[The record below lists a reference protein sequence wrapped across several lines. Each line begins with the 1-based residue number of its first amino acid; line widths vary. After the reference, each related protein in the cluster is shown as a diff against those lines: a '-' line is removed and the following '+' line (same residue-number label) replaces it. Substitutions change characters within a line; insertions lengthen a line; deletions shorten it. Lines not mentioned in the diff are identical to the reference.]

1 MHARW
6 GLALTLLAATPAA
19 AQEEDAPARDL
30 WAELGGRV
38 SLRAG
43 AWTHDRQLGSETVTA
58 VGSIRGEIAP
68 RLSDAVD
75 LRFAGWAQADSAR
88 GGRADLI
95 QGYARARFGPVELLA
110 GREIVVW
117 GRADRLNP
125 TDVLSS
131 RDYTLLVADD
141 DEQRRGSAMARL
153 RLGLDALTLDGYWLP
168 EFRPNR
174 FPLER
179 RRPGVQILPDQEV
192 DAQDQFAV
200 KLDRSGG
207 RVDWSIGWFQGRD
220 RTRDLTPA
228 APTAAAPPG
237 TRLAIQET
245 YPKVRVLGA
254 DFATVAGSF
263 GLRGEI
269 AWSDYRGPNTVFRKQ
284 DNIWAVLGADTT
296 LAGGW
301 NLNLQYSFRAI
312 LGFDPVRG
320 PNPLLEAVARRSA
333 AVNNRLDRYQHGAT
347 FRVARAFFQDTL
359 EAELASVVFFERMNA
374 AIRPKLSYAVD
385 DRVRA
390 TLGADIFLGPRL
402 SYFGQVQRL
411 SALYLQLSYSR

>member
-1 MHARW
+1 M
-6 GLALTLLAATPAA
+6 
-19 AQEEDAPARDL
+19 RDL
-30 WAELGGRV
+30 WSELGGRV
-38 SLRAG
+38 SVRAG

-68 RLSDAVD
+68 RLSDGFDVR
-75 LRFAGWAQADSAR
+75 LAGWAQADSAR
-88 GGRADLI
+88 GTRADLI
-95 QGYARARFGPVELLA
+95 QGYARARLGPVELLA

-141 DEQRRGSAMARL
+141 DDQRRGSTMARL
-153 RLGLDALTLDGYWLP
+153 RVGLGAFTLDGYWLP

-179 RRPGVQILPDQEV
+179 RRPGVQFLPDQDV
-192 DAQDQFAV
+192 DDQGQFAI

-207 RVDWSIGWFQGRD
+207 AIDWSIAYFDGRD
-220 RTRDLTPA
+220 RTRDFTPS

-237 TRLAIQET
+237 AQIAIQQT
-245 YPKVRVLGA
+245 FPKVRVLGA
-254 DFATVAGSF
+254 DFAAVAGRI
-263 GLRGEI
+263 GLRGEV
-269 AWSDYRGPNTVFRKQ
+269 AWSDYRGPDTPFRKK

-296 LAGGW
+296 TGGGW
-301 NLNLQYSFRAI
+301 NFNLQYSFRAI
-312 LGFDPVRG
+312 LGFEPVAAG
-320 PNPLLEAVARRSA
+320 NPVLDAVARRSA
-333 AVNNRLDRYQHGAT
+333 AVNNRLDRYQHGVT
-347 FRVARAFFQDTL
+347 FRVAKAFFNDTL
-359 EAELASVVFFERMNA
+359 ETEVASVVFLNRTNA
-374 AIRPKLSYAVD
+374 AIRPKLSYALN

-390 TLGADIFLGPRL
+390 TLGGDVFLGPRL
-402 SYFGQVQRL
+402 SYFGQVQSL